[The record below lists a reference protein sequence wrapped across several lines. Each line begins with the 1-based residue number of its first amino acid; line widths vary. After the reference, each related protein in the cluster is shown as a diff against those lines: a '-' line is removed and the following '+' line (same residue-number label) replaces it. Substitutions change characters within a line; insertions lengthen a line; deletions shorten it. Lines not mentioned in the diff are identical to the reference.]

1 MFYFAVVKQSAY
13 GVYPD
18 TAFAIASSIF
28 RTNLGVQLLV
38 HTYGPTLCDNHP
50 GARSCC
56 LYIKIQQA
64 DAVHSVVR
72 QRTRHSCILHEHDR
86 TRIIRSYA
94 ASKLFGY
101 FSCARK
107 MPRRTCLVL
116 SCRRR
121 RGRNLFG
128 RGLRLIYVGR
138 PVYATKVATAAAAVA
153 ADATAVVAAAAAA
166 AVDAPID

>member
-18 TAFAIASSIF
+18 MAFAIASSIF

-56 LYIKIQQA
+56 LYIIIQQA

-101 FSCARK
+101 SSCARK
-107 MPRRTCLVL
+107 MPSYLPRVILPPTEGPQSVWSRTPVDLRRSAGLCHE
-116 SCRRR
+116 SCYCCCCCRC
-121 RGRNLFG
+121 
-128 RGLRLIYVGR
+128 
-138 PVYATKVATAAAAVA
+138 
-153 ADATAVVAAAAAA
+153 
-166 AVDAPID
+166 